1 MQQDKDPRGGTRTG
15 AGRPKGVPNKT
26 TQAQRDAVLNSGLT
40 PLEYMISV
48 LRDETAE
55 REVRMD
61 AAKAAAPY
69 VHPKLANIDL
79 KAEHSGD
86 VGPLVPVIN
95 LHVASNGA

>member
-1 MQQDKDPRGGTRTG
+1 MAHGGARPNS
-15 AGRPKGVPNKT
+15 GRRKGSLNKT
-26 TQAQRDAVLNSGLT
+26 TQEQREAVLSTGIT

-48 LRDETAE
+48 MRDESNDFDK
-55 REVRMD
+55 RLD